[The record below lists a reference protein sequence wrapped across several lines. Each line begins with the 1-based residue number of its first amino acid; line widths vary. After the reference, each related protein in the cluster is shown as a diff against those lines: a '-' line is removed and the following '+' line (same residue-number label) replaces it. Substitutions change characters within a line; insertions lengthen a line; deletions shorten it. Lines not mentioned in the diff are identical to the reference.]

1 MVRLL
6 AVNVQVAEEL
16 DGKPTTMDDVGPY
29 YILGELGRLER
40 RYTQQA
46 AKTPGQLNL
55 NHTLFGKNQ
64 VNQHGLPTDQ
74 QLSDVLRI
82 LCCKMQVAALT
93 ELLIRHPEIQRLEL
107 MNNALDDAMAAL
119 VIEVVSSGVTSIDTL
134 LLNDNLLT
142 WMSCD
147 RMGPLLKRR
156 PVSPGS
162 PLHPKPLAT
171 LQVLPALPR
180 LFFRTMRSCA
190 RPR

>member
-1 MVRLL
+1 MRVVEDLP
-6 AVNVQVAEEL
+6 Q
-16 DGKPTTMDDVGPY
+16 GDDVVV
-29 YILGELGRLER
+29 ELH
-40 RYTQQA
+40 
-46 AKTPGQLNL
+46 PGMA
-55 NHTLFGKNQ
+55 GD
-64 VNQHGLPTDQ
+64 G
-74 QLSDVLRI
+74 SD
-82 LCCKMQVAALT
+82 
-93 ELLIRHPEIQRLEL
+93 
-107 MNNALDDAMAAL
+107 NALDDAMAAL